1 MRKFNFEKTGK
12 YFSKSKCRFLLQY
25 HLIFVVKYR
34 KQFLVNG
41 LDDFVKNKCLEIS
54 KSYDFEICYLETDK
68 DHIHFMIQTTPQV
81 SIDQIVRVLKQ
92 QTTFAIWK
100 KFPNLK
106 QFFWKEKTFWSDGY
120 FVTTIGQVSQETL
133 KKYIE
138 EQGS

>member
-1 MRKFNFEKTGK
+1 M
-12 YFSKSKCRFLLQY
+12 
-25 HLIFVVKYR
+25 
-34 KQFLVNG
+34 NG
-41 LDDFVKNKCLEIS
+41 LENFVKDKCLEIS
-54 KSYDFEICYLETDK
+54 KNYDFEICYLETDK

-81 SIDQIVRVLKQ
+81 SIGQIVRVLKQ
-92 QTTFAIWK
+92 QTTFAIWR
-100 KFPNLK
+100 KFPILK